1 MNYSNSLLIEV
12 GAGPEANTR
21 ASEIGTSKG
30 PTLLGLEV
38 LSLGLTNC
46 FSLLGLIMLGGTFLQ
61 KYMPLAIFIE
71 WYLVS
76 N

>member
-1 MNYSNSLLIEV
+1 MEV
-12 GAGPEANTR
+12 GAGPEANSR
-21 ASEIGTSKG
+21 ASEDGISKN

-38 LSLGLTNC
+38 LFLGLTNC
-46 FSLLGLIMLGGTFLQ
+46 SSLLRLIMLGGTFLQ
-61 KYMPLAIFIE
+61 KYIPLAIFME